1 MRPEQVTKLA
11 DLEEKL
17 TDLYAVEC
25 TPDKWKAAQTQGLAA
40 KEQAYRD
47 KRNALAT
54 LQHINKIQTVLREIR
69 TNDPPADGP
78 KTAPVKG
85 EEREGDEIAREAAEL
100 ERRGRSVLKRHGK
113 QVH

>member
-17 TDLYAVEC
+17 TDLYTEEC
-25 TPDKWKAAQTQGLAA
+25 TPEKWKFAFTQGAA
-40 KEQAYRD
+40 ARDQALKD

-78 KTAPVKG
+78 KTAAKG
-85 EEREGDEIAREAAEL
+85 EQRETDDVAREAAEL
-100 ERRGRSVLKRHGK
+100 ERRGAAVLKRHGK
-113 QVH
+113 QIH